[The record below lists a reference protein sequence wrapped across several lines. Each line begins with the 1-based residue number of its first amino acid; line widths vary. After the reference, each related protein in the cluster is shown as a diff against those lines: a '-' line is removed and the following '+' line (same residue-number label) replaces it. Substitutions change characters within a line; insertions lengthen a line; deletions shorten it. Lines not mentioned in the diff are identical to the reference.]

1 MRALWMGVPVLSIPV
16 LSMAGD
22 RLLAPRE
29 SMLRALGMNEW
40 IAASETDSLSLS
52 LRHAGSI

>member
-1 MRALWMGVPVLSIPV
+1 MGVPVLSIPV